1 MLTRPQIQR
10 LAQRNR
16 IGMQAQ
22 ERDYI
27 QHILLFSLYSQSQ
40 ALIFKGGTALRIVY
54 QGNRYSEDLD
64 FNGPDDVP
72 ALQDLW
78 EQVSNRLL
86 SFGVVNEIRN
96 QWESDVGYSFDVSY
110 QGPLYDGRDRSKGKV
125 RVDINRRRQEEVESQ
140 RAFVSPGYDDL
151 RPFVA
156 TTISQKHMLAEKMRA
171 LLMRGKPR
179 DLYDIWFLTH
189 QGVSLDLDLL
199 ERKLAGYDIRLSLSR
214 FEQALE
220 EVRPEW
226 KRDLRPL
233 LSQYVSWEDISA
245 NVDHLRSQ
253 FRANY

>member
-10 LAQRNR
+10 LAQRNS

-27 QHILLFSLYSQSQ
+27 QHILLFALYSQSQ

-78 EQVSNRLL
+78 EQVAKRLL

-96 QWESDVGYSFDVSY
+96 QWESDVGYSFDISY
-110 QGPLYDGRDRSKGKV
+110 QGPLHDGRDRSKGKV
-125 RVDINRRRQEEVESQ
+125 RVDINLRQEDIESQ
-140 RAFVSPGYDDL
+140 RAFVSPAYDDL

-156 TTISQKHMLAEKMRA
+156 TTISQKYMLAEKMRA
-171 LLMRGKPR
+171 LLIRGKPR
-179 DLYDIWFLTH
+179 DLYDIWFLTQ
-189 QGVSLDLDLL
+189 QGVSLDLDVLK
-199 ERKLAGYDIRLSLSR
+199 RKLAGHNVRVSLSR
-214 FEQALE
+214 FEESLE
-220 EVRPEW
+220 GVRPEW

-245 NVDHLRSQ
+245 GLDHLRNQ
-253 FRANY
+253 LKAP

>member
-1 MLTRPQIQR
+1 M
-10 LAQRNR
+10 
-16 IGMQAQ
+16 
-22 ERDYI
+22 
-27 QHILLFSLYSQSQ
+27 
-40 ALIFKGGTALRIVY
+40 
-54 QGNRYSEDLD
+54 
-64 FNGPDDVP
+64 
-72 ALQDLW
+72 
-78 EQVSNRLL
+78 
-86 SFGVVNEIRN
+86 
-96 QWESDVGYSFDVSY
+96 GYSFDVSY

-171 LLMRGKPR
+171 FLMRGKPR